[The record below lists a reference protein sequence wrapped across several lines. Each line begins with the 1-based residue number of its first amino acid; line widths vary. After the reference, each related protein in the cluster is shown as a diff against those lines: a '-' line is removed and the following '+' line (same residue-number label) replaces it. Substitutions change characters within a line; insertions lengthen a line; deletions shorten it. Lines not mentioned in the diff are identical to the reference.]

1 MEEKTKKNNYSS
13 TRNIILRMCIVGIF
27 SALCFVCTSFLQI
40 PYAGGHGYFNFGDC
54 ISLLVSLLIGPIDGM
69 LVGMLGGSLSDLF
82 LGSAYFV
89 PWTLLAKGLMCLVS
103 GILFK
108 VLNKKKI
115 IRFISPFIG
124 SLLMVLVYLVCYI
137 YLYGYGSMLSSC
149 FDLVQAIVAS
159 IISILIYVPLEKTK
173 IKQRMNL

>member
-1 MEEKTKKNNYSS
+1 MEGKIKKNNYSS

-40 PYAGGHGYFNFGDC
+40 PYAGGQGYFNVGDS
-54 ISLLVSLLIGPIDGM
+54 ISLLISLLIGPIDGM
-69 LVGMLGGSLSDLF
+69 LVGMLGGALSDIF

-89 PWTLLAKGLMCLVS
+89 PWTLLAKGLMCLVC

-108 VLNKKKI
+108 VLNKRKT
-115 IRFISPFIG
+115 IRFIAPFLG
-124 SLLMVLVYLVCYI
+124 SSLMVLVYLFSYI
-137 YLYGYGSMLSSC
+137 YLYGYGSLLSSC
-149 FDLVQAIVAS
+149 FDLLQALLAS
-159 IISILIYVPLEKTK
+159 IVSILIYLPLEKGR